1 MIEISISSELA
12 AEHPRFMAECLQ
24 RGRHL
29 TVFASVE
36 KPRPIGEA
44 RQPWQTPSRLPNRT
58 DGCGRGLRAS
68 SSLEAMP
75 TLVRDP
81 QPVEFERLL
90 RRRRRLGQDLLDEV
104 WEGVYHM
111 NPAPH
116 RRHAHIAQQLAEL
129 LGPPARAA
137 RLVPMMSIFNLGEPN
152 DYRVPDG
159 GLFRPGPDEV
169 YMSTAAL
176 VVEIVSPDDETW
188 EKLPFYAAHGVDE
201 VLIVDPQERSV
212 HWLALREG
220 EYQSAERSAL
230 IELSAGEL
238 AERLDWPEVEQ
249 R

>member
-1 MIEISISSELA
+1 
-12 AEHPRFMAECLQ
+12 
-24 RGRHL
+24 
-29 TVFASVE
+29 
-36 KPRPIGEA
+36 
-44 RQPWQTPSRLPNRT
+44 
-58 DGCGRGLRAS
+58 
-68 SSLEAMP
+68 MP

-90 RRRRRLGQDLLDEV
+90 GRRRRLGQDLLDEV

-137 RLVPMMSIFNLGEPN
+137 GLVPMMSIFNLGEPN

-188 EKLPFYAAHGVDE
+188 EKLPFYAAHHVDE
-201 VLIVDPQERSV
+201 LLIVDPQDRAV
-212 HWLALREG
+212 RWLGLTGG
-220 EYQSAERSAL
+220 EYRPLETSGLVKLGPE
-230 IELSAGEL
+230 EL
-238 AERLDWPEVEQ
+238 AQQINWP
-249 R
+249 

>member
-1 MIEISISSELA
+1 
-12 AEHPRFMAECLQ
+12 
-24 RGRHL
+24 
-29 TVFASVE
+29 
-36 KPRPIGEA
+36 
-44 RQPWQTPSRLPNRT
+44 
-58 DGCGRGLRAS
+58 
-68 SSLEAMP
+68 MP

-188 EKLPFYAAHGVDE
+188 EKLPFYAAHHVDE
-201 VLIVDPQERSV
+201 LLIVDPQDRAV
-212 HWLALREG
+212 RWLGLTGG
-220 EYQSAERSAL
+220 EYRPLEPSGLVKLGPQ
-230 IELSAGEL
+230 EL
-238 AERLDWPEVEQ
+238 AQINWP
-249 R
+249 